1 MGSAKKLAE
10 RAHQE
15 PDLNLNDTALHYLDT
30 IYRLSERH
38 GSASTTEIAAQLGV
52 TPSGASIML
61 KRLAERGLVQLTPY
75 RGAVLTEHGRR
86 IALRTIRRHRLLE
99 AFLYHVMGFAWHE
112 VDEHAHALE
121 TVINERFEDR
131 MDEMLGHPLRCPHGH
146 LIPSK
151 TGEMPV
157 VNDVPL
163 LSLPLHTRSVVR
175 CIDTSRDDWLEYL
188 GAQGLMPGCQL
199 QVVEVAPYNGPV
211 TLRTDAG
218 ETISLG
224 RNMAELILVEPL

>member
-1 MGSAKKLAE
+1 MRSVKTRPPKGRSE
-10 RAHQE
+10 ETH
-15 PDLNLNDTALHYLDT
+15 LNDTALHYLDT

-38 GSASTTEIAAQLGV
+38 GAASTTDIAAQLGV

-61 KRLAERGLVQLTPY
+61 KRLSERGLVQLTPY
-75 RGAVLTEHGRR
+75 RGATLTEQGRS

-99 AFLYHVMGFAWHE
+99 TFLYQVMGFAWHE

-131 MDEMLGHPLRCPHGH
+131 MDEMLGHPMRCPHGH

-151 TGEMPV
+151 TGEMPK

-163 LSLPLHTRSVVR
+163 LSLPLNTRSIIR
-175 CIDTSRDDWLEYL
+175 CIDTSRDEWLEYL
-188 GAQGLMPGCQL
+188 GGQGLVPGRQVR
-199 QVVEVAPYNGPV
+199 VVEIAPYNGPV
-211 TLRTDAG
+211 TLQIDGGASV
-218 ETISLG
+218 SLG
-224 RNMAELILVEPL
+224 RSMAELILVEPV